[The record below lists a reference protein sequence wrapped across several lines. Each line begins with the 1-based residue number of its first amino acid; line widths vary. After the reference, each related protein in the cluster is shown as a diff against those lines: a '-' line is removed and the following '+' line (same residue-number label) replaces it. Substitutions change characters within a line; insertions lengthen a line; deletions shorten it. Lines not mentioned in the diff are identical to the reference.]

1 MIDLAVDSRVFINT
15 PLEEAV
21 QELDMIFN
29 TERTEL
35 IGYPDYGTN
44 FEQFLWS
51 LNPDSNQ
58 LRTYIL
64 EQINVN
70 SLFIPQMN
78 VEVDVQV
85 IEGDYRNIYLVSI
98 TMSDDYGNVEKRA
111 YEFK

>member
-1 MIDLAVDSRVFINT
+1 MIDLAVDSRVFIDT

-21 QELDMIFN
+21 QELDMVFN

-51 LNPDSNQ
+51 LNPDPYALKQ
-58 LRTYIL
+58 YIM
-64 EQINVN
+64 EQIMVN
-70 SLFIPQMN
+70 TLFIKDMN
-78 VEVDVQV
+78 VDVNV
-85 IEGDYRNIYLVSI
+85 EIHEGDYRNIYLVQI
-98 TMSDDYGNVEKRA
+98 AISDNYGNAEQRM